1 MYFRRQLRVMGI
13 FLPRLSE
20 ESEYT
25 ANKNDNIGTIQYY
38 RILRMHKSQRSLAI
52 LMGKQPQVFWGSVY
66 SSLWN
71 NVSFLI
77 NSFFFKIGMFFVVF
91 SKLQTLPNFFGI
103 YHTGSIYNCHVMG
116 PKGKKKS
123 NLPESLWFSGT
134 SIVILLQY

>member
-20 ESEYT
+20 ESGYT

-38 RILRMHKSQRSLAI
+38 RVLRMHKSQRSLEI
-52 LMGKQPQVFWGSVY
+52 LMGKQTQVFWGSVY

-77 NSFFFKIGMFFVVF
+77 DSFFFFFKIGMLLVVIF
-91 SKLQTLPNFFGI
+91 PSCKLFLIFLASTVQELFIISMWWHPKEKKPN
-103 YHTGSIYNCHVMG
+103 
-116 PKGKKKS
+116 
-123 NLPESLWFSGT
+123 
-134 SIVILLQY
+134 LLEFL